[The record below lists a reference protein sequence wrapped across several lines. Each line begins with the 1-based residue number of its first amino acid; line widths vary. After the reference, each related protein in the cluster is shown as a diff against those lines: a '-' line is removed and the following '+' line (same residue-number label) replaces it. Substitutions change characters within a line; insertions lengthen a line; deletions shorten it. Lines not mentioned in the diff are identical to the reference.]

1 MLEGMEQL
9 LAEGRVLV
17 GKVRPQGLEGTVLQ
31 VAVGKAQVQEGR
43 AVVDTVLLQPD
54 TAEVGKEQHP
64 LAAGRPQGRTPGVRR
79 TQGLLPQQAVR
90 GLVEG
95 WHLAGADPW

>member
-1 MLEGMEQL
+1 MEQL
-9 LAEGRVLV
+9 LAEGKELV
-17 GKVRPQGLEGTVLQ
+17 GKAQPQGLEGTVLQ
-31 VAVGKAQVQEGR
+31 VAVGTAQAQEGR
-43 AVVDTVLLQPD
+43 AVVGTGPVQPD

-64 LAAGRPQGRTPGVRR
+64 LAAGRPQGRKPGVRR
-79 TQGLLPQQAVR
+79 TQGLLPQQAAR